1 MLHCSACTIAVE
13 AATSRCKL
21 AAIGELRSGEF
32 AKLPSIGST
41 LLAADLTWSNAAVL
55 YMYRCDTSIVEGTLQ
70 ASNDPEL
77 ATILTD
83 QFIGPG
89 GYMLNLVWGLWNTA
103 ANVTQLEQRSECS
116 HGDSA
121 S

>member
-1 MLHCSACTIAVE
+1 MTTIVVMLDCSACTIAVE

-32 AKLPSIGST
+32 AKLPSIGSA
-41 LLAADLTWSNAAVL
+41 LAADLTWSNAAVL

-70 ASNDPEL
+70 ASNHPEL

-89 GYMLNLVWGLWNTA
+89 GAHVESRLGTCAQTA
-103 ANVTQLEQRSECS
+103 SVEY
-116 HGDSA
+116 
-121 S
+121 